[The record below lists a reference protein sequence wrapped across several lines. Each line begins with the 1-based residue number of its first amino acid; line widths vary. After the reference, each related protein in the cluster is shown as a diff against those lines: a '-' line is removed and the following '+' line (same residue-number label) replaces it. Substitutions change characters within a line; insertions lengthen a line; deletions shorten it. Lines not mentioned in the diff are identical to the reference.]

1 MKLAGGT
8 RGEPLDL
15 EAFIAQSD
23 EYREGGDLLDSV
35 YKVLNAIGATH
46 PFAVVRVAE
55 LRDWID
61 SGTYDRIMAGD
72 YQRRD
77 EADMRPYKQ
86 DVAEAMRGYTD
97 SAHEI
102 FDEVDAA
109 VDRLKS
115 RVGDVWR
122 KSRET

>member
-1 MKLAGGT
+1 M
-8 RGEPLDL
+8 
-15 EAFIAQSD
+15 
-23 EYREGGDLLDSV
+23 
-35 YKVLNAIGATH
+35 
-46 PFAVVRVAE
+46 VRVAE

-61 SGTYDRIMAGD
+61 TGAYERIMAGD

-77 EADMRPYKQ
+77 ESDTRPYRE
-86 DVAEAMRGYTD
+86 DVEEAMRGYSD

-102 FDEVDAA
+102 LDEVDAA